1 MSATDPLIALLEQAG
16 ASNPAVRQVTGSLRR
31 TPQVL
36 AERFDHYQNLVGSVG
51 AEQAACIVINAAR
64 VAHRGWLAG

>member
-1 MSATDPLIALLEQAG
+1 MSATDWLIALLEHG
-16 ASNPAVRQVTGSLRR
+16 NPGNPGVRQVTGSLRR

-64 VAHRGWLAG
+64 ATHRGWLAG

>member
-31 TPQVL
+31 TPEVL
-36 AERFDHYQNLVGSVG
+36 ADRFDHYQNLVGSVG
-51 AEQAACIVINAAR
+51 AQQAARIVINAAR
-64 VAHRGWLAG
+64 AAHRGWLAG